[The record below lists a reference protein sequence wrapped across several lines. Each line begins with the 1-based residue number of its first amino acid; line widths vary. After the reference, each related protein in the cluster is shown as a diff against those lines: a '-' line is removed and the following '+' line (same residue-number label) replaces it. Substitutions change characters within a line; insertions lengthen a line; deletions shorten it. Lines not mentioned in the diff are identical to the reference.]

1 MSNTPRQSYIP
12 ADTSRDAFRAEVE
25 ALRRLGIQGRARL
38 TFDLIEQLQTT
49 TEAGIR
55 DRHPE
60 YTPAQVRMARNR
72 IWWGE
77 ALFRRVYP
85 GVDIAI

>member
-1 MSNTPRQSYIP
+1 MLRQSYIP

-25 ALRRLGIQGRARL
+25 ALRRMGIEGRARL
-38 TFDLIEQLQTT
+38 TFDLIEQRQTT
-49 TEAGIR
+49 TEAGVR

-60 YTPAQVRMARNR
+60 YTPEQVRIARNR
-72 IWWGE
+72 IWWGD
-77 ALFRRVYP
+77 ALFRLVYP